1 MAGTAN
7 DMDITLENI
16 GRRFNRDWVFQH
28 VNYQFAAGQC
38 YAVLGPNGSGK
49 STLLQLVASSL
60 TPSTGHIRYSSQ
72 GKAIELDN
80 VYQYISLSA
89 PYMELIEEFTLI
101 EQIRFHFT
109 HKSYLN
115 GYDEHVLMELLGLQ
129 NARDKQIRYFSS
141 GMKQRL
147 KLVLACCADAPIML
161 LDEPTSNLDK
171 HGVGWYLN
179 LVNNTKANR
188 LLIVCS
194 NQEHE
199 YAFCEHAL
207 QITDYK
213 V

>member
-1 MAGTAN
+1 
-7 DMDITLENI
+7 MDIILENI

-28 VNYQFAAGQC
+28 VSYEFTTGQC

-49 STLLQLVASSL
+49 STLLQLIASSL
-60 TPSTGHIRYSSQ
+60 TPSAGHIRYLSH
-72 GKAIELDN
+72 GKTVEPDN
-80 VYQYISLSA
+80 VYQHISLSA

-101 EQIRFHFT
+101 EQIGFHFT
-109 HKSYLN
+109 HKDYLV
-115 GYDEHVLMELLGLQ
+115 GYDEHALMELLGLQ
-129 NARDKQIRYFSS
+129 NARNKQIRYFSS

-147 KLVLACCADAPIML
+147 KLVLACCSDVPIVL

-171 HGVGWYLN
+171 HGVNWYLD
-179 LVNNTKANR
+179 LVNKTRANR

-199 YAFCEHAL
+199 YVFCEHAL

-213 V
+213 KFDS